1 VTPATA
7 EPRIDQA
14 RATGRGVRFDPNLL
28 FALVLAG
35 LMVWVL
41 FEARRWPANA
51 QLLPRAVAIF
61 GLLMLAG
68 YLVESVLVTR
78 RGSEPRQIMDI
89 GRLDT
94 SAIDRRQVVSRLAL
108 VVGSTAALVLAI
120 WLVGFHAAIP
130 VYVFVALWAVGGTRW
145 WAALAASI
153 AFEAL
158 LIGVYDNVMHVTWHE
173 TVMTKLLGRG
183 T

>member
-1 VTPATA
+1 MVPL
-7 EPRIDQA
+7 A
-14 RATGRGVRFDPNLL
+14 RGWRLSPNAV

-35 LMVWVL
+35 LMLWVL
-41 FEARRWPANA
+41 VEAQRWPANA
-51 QLLPRAVAIF
+51 QLLPRAVSIF
-61 GLLMLAG
+61 GLIMLVG
-68 YLVESVLVTR
+68 YALDALVLS
-78 RGSEPRQIMDI
+78 RGGARRQIMDI

-94 SAIDRRQVVSRLAL
+94 SAIDRGQVVSRLAL

-130 VYVFVALWAVGGTRW
+130 VYVFVSLWAVGRTRW
-145 WAALAASI
+145 WTALLVSM

-173 TVMTKLLGRG
+173 TVLNKLFGRG

>member
-1 VTPATA
+1 MVGA
-7 EPRIDQA
+7 A
-14 RATGRGVRFDPNLL
+14 RGWRVSPSAV

-35 LMVWVL
+35 LMLWVL
-41 FEARRWPANA
+41 VEAQRWPANA
-51 QLLPRAVAIF
+51 QLLPRAVSIF
-61 GLLMLAG
+61 GLVMLAG
-68 YLVESVLVTR
+68 YALDALVFAR
-78 RGSEPRQIMDI
+78 RGGVRRQIMDI

-108 VVGSTAALVLAI
+108 MVGSTSVLVLAI

-130 VYVFVALWAVGGTRW
+130 VYVFVSLSAVGRTRW
-145 WAALAASI
+145 WTALLISV

-173 TVMTKLLGRG
+173 TLLAKISGRG
-183 T
+183 G